1 MFGYLTGFCVYTFAM
16 IGRILVGFVVAKR
29 CMYGNLSAKN
39 KDKFLEVETSLVIE
53 PKKTIYV
60 LKAGNEKFLIASD
73 MERTSFLTKLDSEN
87 TALPTKV
94 REEAFSES
102 AVMKNKNIRK
112 CSEQE
117 SYAASSAYKKKRV
130 DADMSELQSNVMNR
144 LLERLR

>member
-16 IGRILVGFVVAKR
+16 IGIILVGFVVAKR
-29 CMYGNLSAKN
+29 CMYGNSSAKN
-39 KDKFLEVETSLVIE
+39 RDKFLEVETSLVIE

-87 TALPTKV
+87 TVIPTKD

>member
-16 IGRILVGFVVAKR
+16 IGIILVGFVVAKR
-29 CMYGNLSAKN
+29 CMYGNTSAKN
-39 KDKFLEVETSLVIE
+39 KDKFLEVENSLVIE

-73 MERTSFLTKLDSEN
+73 MERTSFLTKLDSSNDSLSATMREVPSADNSVVKN
-87 TALPTKV
+87 TN
-94 REEAFSES
+94 R
-102 AVMKNKNIRK
+102 RK
-112 CSEQE
+112 GSGLE

>member
-16 IGRILVGFVVAKR
+16 IGIILVGFVVAKR
-29 CMYGNLSAKN
+29 CMYGNSSAKN
-39 KDKFLEVETSLVIE
+39 RDKFLEVETSLVIE

-87 TALPTKV
+87 TALPTKD

>member
-16 IGRILVGFVVAKR
+16 IGIILVGFVVAKR
-29 CMYGNLSAKN
+29 CMYGNSSAKN
-39 KDKFLEVETSLVIE
+39 RDKFLEVETSLVIE

-73 MERTSFLTKLDSEN
+73 MEKTSFLTKLDSEN
-87 TALPTKV
+87 TALPTKD

-117 SYAASSAYKKKRV
+117 SYAATSAYKKKRV

>member
-16 IGRILVGFVVAKR
+16 IGIILVGFVVAKR
-29 CMYGNLSAKN
+29 CMYGNSSAKN
-39 KDKFLEVETSLVIE
+39 RDKFLEVETSLVIE

-87 TALPTKV
+87 TSVSTQG
-94 REEAFSES
+94 REETFSES

-112 CSEQE
+112 CSERE
-117 SYAASSAYKKKRV
+117 SYVASSRYNQKRV

>member
-16 IGRILVGFVVAKR
+16 IGAKR

-87 TALPTKV
+87 TALPTKD